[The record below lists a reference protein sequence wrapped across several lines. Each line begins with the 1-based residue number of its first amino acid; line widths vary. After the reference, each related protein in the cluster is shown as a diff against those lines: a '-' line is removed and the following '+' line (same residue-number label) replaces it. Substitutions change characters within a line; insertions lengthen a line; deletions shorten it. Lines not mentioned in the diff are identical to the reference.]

1 LPGEYDQRADSAAQC
16 IQLMNTEAEA
26 VVKFARTIVLEGD
39 IDGKDLEA
47 IKKYCVNPVD
57 SQIAAMEKPDDLA
70 METVPP
76 EDVPVIDGFRTMTE
90 SALEGYRKEMGF
102 AMSTADIAFVQ
113 QYYRD
118 EERRDPTL
126 TELKVIDTYWSD
138 HCRHTTFNTTLR
150 DVGFDDSP
158 YGRLVAQ
165 AFAQYLD
172 MRKEVYGAKE
182 KNLCL
187 MDMACIGAKYL
198 KKYGKVNDLDESE
211 EINACS
217 IKVKARIDGKEED
230 WLVMFKNET
239 HNHPTEI
246 EPFGGAATCLGGAI
260 RDPLSGRVYVYQAM
274 RVTGA
279 ADPRRPIEETINGK
293 LPQRKITRE
302 AAQGYSSYGNQIGL
316 ATGLVDEVYHENYV
330 AKRMEIG
337 AVVGAAPADHVIR
350 KTPQKGDIIVLVG
363 GRTGRDG
370 CGGATGSSK
379 EHTEESILQCGAE
392 VQKGNPPVER
402 N

>member
-1 LPGEYDQRADSAAQC
+1 MVRRIYVEKKKGFDVEAEALFNDVKENLHIDGLSGVRILNRYDMDGIDDATYEAAKYTVFAEPAIDIVYEETMPEDAGSAVFFAVEYLPGQYDQRADSAAQC
-16 IQLMNTEAEA
+16 IKLMNTEAEA

-239 HNHPTEI
+239 HNHPTE
-246 EPFGGAATCLGGAI
+246 
-260 RDPLSGRVYVYQAM
+260 
-274 RVTGA
+274 
-279 ADPRRPIEETINGK
+279 
-293 LPQRKITRE
+293 
-302 AAQGYSSYGNQIGL
+302 
-316 ATGLVDEVYHENYV
+316 
-330 AKRMEIG
+330 
-337 AVVGAAPADHVIR
+337 
-350 KTPQKGDIIVLVG
+350 
-363 GRTGRDG
+363 
-370 CGGATGSSK
+370 
-379 EHTEESILQCGAE
+379 
-392 VQKGNPPVER
+392 
-402 N
+402 